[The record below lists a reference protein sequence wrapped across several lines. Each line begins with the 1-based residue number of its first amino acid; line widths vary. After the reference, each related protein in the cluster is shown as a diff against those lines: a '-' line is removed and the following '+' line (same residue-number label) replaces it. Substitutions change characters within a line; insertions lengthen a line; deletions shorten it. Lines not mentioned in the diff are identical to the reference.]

1 MSFRSKVLVFVLGAA
16 LAAIAGSVLAAGTL
30 NNAVNVVAS
39 AVWGS

>member
-16 LAAIAGSVLAAGTL
+16 LAVIAGSALAAGTL
-30 NNAVNVVAS
+30 HNAFGVVAS

>member
-16 LAAIAGSVLAAGTL
+16 LAVVAGSALAAGTL
-30 NNAVNVVAS
+30 HNAVSVVAS